1 MKRLTSIVALN
12 REGAI
17 GCHNGLPWRLKTDL
31 KFFRNQTI
39 GQVVIM
45 GRKTLDSMGRPL
57 PNRHNVVLSH
67 NNVLFAK
74 TENSEVATSISEAL
88 VIADRRKEREV
99 FVVGGA
105 STYKQFSPLVD
116 RYLITIVEKEVPDAD
131 AFFDQSIF
139 SAESDWEWKRLD
151 DVRYDPDQD
160 EVPFQTF
167 EMQHRRP
174 DEVAAARIKLISDY
188 ESRFLN
194 KSGKAKRGGQE
205 SSLHTASPLFGF
217 AKLKVG

>member
-12 REGAI
+12 KEGAI

-31 KFFRNQTI
+31 RFFRNQTI

-45 GRKTLDSMGRPL
+45 GRKTLDSMGQPL

-67 NNVLFAK
+67 NNVLFVK

-88 VIADRRKEREV
+88 VISDRRKEDEV

-116 RYLITIVEKEVPDAD
+116 RYLITIVDKEVPDAD

-139 SAESDWEWKRLD
+139 SIESDWEWKRLD
-151 DVRYDPDQD
+151 EVRYDPDQD

-167 EMQHRRP
+167 EMLHKRP
-174 DEVAAARIKLISDY
+174 HEVATARNRLISDY

-194 KSGKAKRGGQE
+194 RSGKARRGGNG
-205 SSLHTASPLFGF
+205 SNIKSVSPLFGF
-217 AKLKVG
+217 AKLKAG

>member
-1 MKRLTSIVALN
+1 
-12 REGAI
+12 
-17 GCHNGLPWRLKTDL
+17 
-31 KFFRNQTI
+31 
-39 GQVVIM
+39 M

-57 PNRHNVVLSH
+57 PNRHNIVLSH

-74 TENSEVATSISEAL
+74 TPNSEVATSISEAL
-88 VIADRRKEREV
+88 VIAHRRKEDEV

-116 RYLITIVEKEVPDAD
+116 RYLITIVDKEVPDAD

-139 SAESDWEWKRLD
+139 SIESDWEWKRLD
-151 DVRYDPDQD
+151 DVRYDPDHD
-160 EVPFQTF
+160 EAPFQTF
-167 EMQHRRP
+167 EMLHRRP
-174 DEVAAARIKLISDY
+174 DDMAAARSTLISDY

-194 KSGKAKRGGQE
+194 RPGKAKRSGEE
-205 SSLHTASPLFGF
+205 SNLQSASPLFGF

>member
-12 REGAI
+12 KEGAI

-31 KFFRNQTI
+31 RFFRNQTI

-57 PNRHNVVLSH
+57 PKRHNIVLSH

-74 TENSEVATSISEAL
+74 TPNSEVATSISEAL
-88 VIADRRKEREV
+88 VIANRRKEDEV

-116 RYLITIVEKEVPDAD
+116 RYLITIVDKEVPDAD

-139 SAESDWEWKRLD
+139 SIESDWEWKRLD
-151 DVRYDPDQD
+151 DVRYDPDHD
-160 EVPFQTF
+160 EAPFQTF
-167 EMQHRRP
+167 EMLHRRP
-174 DEVAAARIKLISDY
+174 DDMAAARSQLISDY

-194 KSGKAKRGGQE
+194 RPGKAKRSGEE
-205 SSLHTASPLFGF
+205 SSLQSASPLFGF
-217 AKLKVG
+217 AKFKVG

>member
-12 REGAI
+12 KEGAI

-31 KFFRNQTI
+31 RFFRNQTI

-57 PNRHNVVLSH
+57 PNRHNIVLSH

-74 TENSEVATSISEAL
+74 TPNSEVATSISEAL
-88 VIADRRKEREV
+88 VIAHRRKEDEV

-116 RYLITIVEKEVPDAD
+116 RYLITIVDKEVPDAD

-139 SAESDWEWKRLD
+139 SIESDWEWKRLD
-151 DVRYDPDQD
+151 DVRYDPDHD
-160 EVPFQTF
+160 EAPFQTF
-167 EMQHRRP
+167 EMLHRRP
-174 DEVAAARIKLISDY
+174 DDMAAARSTLISDY

-194 KSGKAKRGGQE
+194 RPGKAKRSGEE
-205 SSLHTASPLFGF
+205 SNLQSASPLFGF